1 MKTKS
6 NVEKMDQAA
15 IDAFLKKNRVGVI
28 GLNDG
33 SSSYSIPLAYAYDNS
48 VIYLTM
54 GHVGR
59 KAGYIDKNRNVC
71 FTVYWIPEGFGSPGK
86 MNWTSV
92 VCDGVLEHLEEPKAI
107 TRAVRVLEK
116 HMGMPAGS
124 WDGLLAM
131 TLKNPKTSNFWKIQV
146 TAAGGRTIENEL
158 VEFFEE
164 G

>member
-6 NVEKMDQAA
+6 NVEQMDKSA

-28 GLNDG
+28 GLHDG
-33 SSSYSIPLAYAYDNS
+33 SNSYSIPLAYAYDNNS
-48 VIYLTM
+48 IYLTM

-59 KAGYIDKNRNVC
+59 KAHCISKNKNVC

-92 VCDGVLEHLEEPKAI
+92 VCDGVLEHLEDPDAI
-107 TRAVRVLEK
+107 TQAVRVLEK
-116 HMGMPAGS
+116 HMGMPEGS
-124 WDGLLAM
+124 WGVLLAM
-131 TLKNPKTSNFWKIQV
+131 TLKNPQVSNFWKIQV

-158 VEFFEE
+158 VEFIEE
-164 G
+164 

>member
-6 NVEKMDQAA
+6 NVEQMDQAA
-15 IDAFLKKNRVGVI
+15 IDSFLKNNRVGVI

-33 SSSYSIPLAYAYDNS
+33 SSSYSIPLAYAYDNNT
-48 VIYLTM
+48 IYLTM

-59 KAGYIDKNRNVC
+59 KAEYISKNKKVC
-71 FTVYWIPEGFGSPGK
+71 FTVFWIPEGFGSPGK

-92 VCDGVLEHLEEPKAI
+92 VCDGVLEHLGDPDAI

-116 HMGMPAGS
+116 HMGMPEGS
-124 WDGLLAM
+124 WDTLLAM
-131 TLKNPKTSNFWKIQV
+131 TLKKPQASNFWKIQV

-158 VEFFEE
+158 VEFIEE
-164 G
+164 